1 MKKTSLTLALLA
13 TLVGGLSGNAA
24 AQEKKAD
31 AKPEARAAEAKAP
44 EAKAEPK
51 AAPSGSGSAG
61 NAAIVNNKPIS
72 KRTLDEFMA
81 ALAAQGRQET
91 PDLRKQALEDLINR
105 EVFVQE
111 AEKRGLM
118 RNPDVVKQM
127 ENVKRDLM
135 IRALIRQQLQKTPVT
150 DAEIK
155 AEYEKA
161 SAGQGGQKE
170 YKARHILVEK
180 EDVAKGI
187 IDQLK
192 KGAKFEDL
200 AKQSKDPG
208 SGANGGDLDWN
219 VPGTFVP
226 EFSQAMVKLEKG
238 KFTEIPVKSQ
248 FGYHVIRLDDTRESK
263 PPAFEQVK
271 QQIQQ
276 GLEQRKIQAFVQ
288 DLRTKATIK

>member
-13 TLVGGLSGNAA
+13 TLAGGLAFNAV

-31 AKPEARAAEAKAP
+31 AKPEAKAADTKAPEAKAP

-51 AAPSGSGSAG
+51 GSAG
-61 NAAIVNNKPIS
+61 NAAIVNNKPIP
-72 KRTLDEFMA
+72 KKTLDEFMA

-91 PDLRKQALEDLINR
+91 PELRKQALEDLINR

-118 RNPDVVKQM
+118 RNAEVVKQM

-135 IRALIRQQLQKTPVT
+135 IRALIRQQLLKNPVT
-150 DAEIK
+150 EAELK
-155 AEYEKA
+155 AEYDKVA
-161 SAGQGGQKE
+161 QGQGGQKE
-170 YKARHILVEK
+170 YKVRHILVEK

-192 KGAKFEDL
+192 KGGKFEDL

-248 FGYHVIRLDDTRESK
+248 FGYHVIRLDDTRETK

-271 QQIQQ
+271 PQIQQ

-288 DLRTKATIK
+288 DLRTKADIK

>member
-1 MKKTSLTLALLA
+1 MKKHTLTLALLA
-13 TLVGGLSGNAA
+13 ALSAGLTLTAT
-24 AQEKKAD
+24 AQDKKPE
-31 AKPEARAAEAKAP
+31 AKPEAKAAAP
-44 EAKAEPK
+44 AAPK
-51 AAPSGSGSAG
+51 AAAG

-72 KRTLDEFMA
+72 KRALDEFMA
-81 ALAAQGRQET
+81 SIAAQGRPET
-91 PDLRKQALEDLINR
+91 PELRKQALDDLINR

-118 RNPDVVKQM
+118 RNADVVKQL

-135 IRALIRQQLQKTPVT
+135 IRALIRQQLQKSPVT
-150 DAEIK
+150 DADLK
-155 AEYEKA
+155 AEYDKA
-161 SAGQGGQKE
+161 SQGQAGQKE
-170 YKARHILVEK
+170 YRARHILVEK
-180 EDVAKGI
+180 EETAKSI
-187 IDQLK
+187 VEQLK

-238 KFTEIPVKSQ
+238 KFTEIPVKTQ
-248 FGYHVIRLDDTRESK
+248 FGYHVIRLDDTREAK

-288 DLRTKATIK
+288 DLRSKADIK

>member
-13 TLVGGLSGNAA
+13 SLAGGLAFNAV

-31 AKPEARAAEAKAP
+31 AKPEAKAEAKAVDAKAP
-44 EAKAEPK
+44 EAKPEAKPE
-51 AAPSGSGSAG
+51 GTAG
-61 NAAIVNNKPIS
+61 NAAIVNNKPIP
-72 KRTLDEFMA
+72 KKTLDEFLA
-81 ALAAQGRQET
+81 ALAAQGRAET
-91 PDLRKQALEDLINR
+91 PELRKQALDDLINR

-118 RNPDVVKQM
+118 RNADVVKQL

-135 IRALIRQQLQKTPVT
+135 IRALIRQQLQKSPVT
-150 DAEIK
+150 EADMK
-155 AEYEKA
+155 AEYDKV
-161 SAGQGGQKE
+161 SQGQGGQKE

-187 IDQLK
+187 IEQLK

-288 DLRTKATIK
+288 DLRAKATIK

>member
-1 MKKTSLTLALLA
+1 MKRTSLMLAMLA
-13 TLVGGLSGNAA
+13 TLASSVAMTVV
-24 AQEKKAD
+24 AQEKKSD
-31 AKPEARAAEAKAP
+31 AKAEAKA
-44 EAKAEPK
+44 EVKADAKAPV
-51 AAPSGSGSAG
+51 SNGTAG

-72 KRTLDEFMA
+72 KRTLDEFLA
-81 ALAAQGRQET
+81 ALAAQGRPET
-91 PDLRKQALEDLINR
+91 PELRKQALEDLINR

-135 IRALIRQQLQKTPVT
+135 IRALIRQQLQKSPIT

-155 AEYEKA
+155 AEYDKVA
-161 SAGQGGQKE
+161 QGQGGQKE
-170 YKARHILVEK
+170 YKVRHILVEK

-187 IDQLK
+187 VEQLK

-238 KFTEIPVKSQ
+238 KFTETPIKSQ

-271 QQIQQ
+271 PQIQQ

-288 DLRTKATIK
+288 DLRAKSSIK

>member
-13 TLVGGLSGNAA
+13 TLASGMTFNAL
-24 AQEKKAD
+24 AQEKKSDAKAD
-31 AKPEARAAEAKAP
+31 AKAEPRA
-44 EAKAEPK
+44 AEPK
-51 AAPSGSGSAG
+51 AAEVNG
-61 NAAIVNNKPIS
+61 NAAIVNNKPIP
-72 KRTLDEFMA
+72 KKTLDEFLA

-91 PDLRKQALEDLINR
+91 PELRKQALEDLINR

-118 RNPDVVKQM
+118 RNPDVVKQL

-155 AEYEKA
+155 AEYDKVA
-161 SAGQGGQKE
+161 QGQGGQKE
-170 YKARHILVEK
+170 YKVRHILVEK

-238 KFTEIPVKSQ
+238 KITEIPVKSQ

-271 QQIQQ
+271 PQIQQ

-288 DLRTKATIK
+288 DLRGKATIK

>member
-1 MKKTSLTLALLA
+1 MKKTTLTLALLA
-13 TLVGGLSGNAA
+13 GLSAGLTFNAA
-24 AQEKKAD
+24 AQEKK
-31 AKPEARAAEAKAP
+31 P
-44 EAKAEPK
+44 EAKAAAPAAPK
-51 AAPSGSGSAG
+51 AAAG

-72 KRTLDEFMA
+72 KRSLDEFMA
-81 ALAAQGRQET
+81 TIAAQGRPET
-91 PDLRKQALEDLINR
+91 PELRKQALDDLINR

-118 RNPDVVKQM
+118 RNADVVKQL

-135 IRALIRQQLQKTPVT
+135 IRALIRQQLQKSPIS
-150 DAEIK
+150 DADLK
-155 AEYEKA
+155 AEYDKA
-161 SAGQGGQKE
+161 SQGQAGQKE
-170 YKARHILVEK
+170 YRARHILVEK
-180 EDVAKGI
+180 EETAKSI
-187 IDQLK
+187 VDQLK

-226 EFSQAMVKLEKG
+226 EFSQAMIKLEKG
-238 KFTEIPVKSQ
+238 KFTEIPVKTQ
-248 FGYHVIRLDDTRESK
+248 FGYHVIRLDDTREAK
-263 PPAFEQVK
+263 PPAFDQVK

-288 DLRTKATIK
+288 DLRSKADIK

>member
-1 MKKTSLTLALLA
+1 MKKTSFTLALVA
-13 TLVGGLSGNAA
+13 TLAGSMAFTA
-24 AQEKKAD
+24 IAQEKKSD
-31 AKPEARAAEAKAP
+31 AKAEAKAEAKAP
-44 EAKAEPK
+44 E
-51 AAPSGSGSAG
+51 SNGTSG
-61 NAAIVNNKPIS
+61 NAAIVNNKPIP
-72 KRTLDEFMA
+72 KKTLDEFLA
-81 ALAAQGRQET
+81 ALAAQGRPET
-91 PDLRKQALEDLINR
+91 PELRKQALEDLINR

-135 IRALIRQQLQKTPVT
+135 IRALIRQQLQKSPITE
-150 DAEIK
+150 AEIK
-155 AEYEKA
+155 AEYDKVA
-161 SAGQGGQKE
+161 QGQGGQKE
-170 YKARHILVEK
+170 YKVRHILVEK

-226 EFSQAMVKLEKG
+226 EFSQAMIKLEKG
-238 KFTEIPVKSQ
+238 KITETPVKSQ

-271 QQIQQ
+271 PQIQQ

-288 DLRTKATIK
+288 DLRAKSTIK

>member
-1 MKKTSLTLALLA
+1 MKKSTLKLALIGILSSSLA
-13 TLVGGLSGNAA
+13 LNIA

-31 AKPEARAAEAKAP
+31 PKAEAKA
-44 EAKAEPK
+44 ETKAETK
-51 AAPSGSGSAG
+51 AESKSETAG
-61 NAAIVNNKPIS
+61 NAAIVNNKPIP
-72 KRTLDEFMA
+72 KKTLDEFMA
-81 ALAAQGRQET
+81 ALAAQGRADS

-118 RNPDVVKQM
+118 RNADVVKQM
-127 ENVKRDLM
+127 ENVKRDLL

-155 AEYEKA
+155 AEYEKV
-161 SAGQGGQKE
+161 SQGQGGQKE
-170 YKARHILVEK
+170 YKVRHILVEK
-180 EDVAKGI
+180 EDAAKAI
-187 IDQLK
+187 VEQLK
-192 KGAKFEDL
+192 KGAKFEEL

-263 PPAFEQVK
+263 PPALEQVK
-271 QQIQQ
+271 PQIQQ

-288 DLRTKATIK
+288 ELRAKSTIK

>member
-13 TLVGGLSGNAA
+13 TLAGGMTVNAI
-24 AQEKKAD
+24 AQEKKSDAKAD
-31 AKPEARAAEAKAP
+31 AKAEPRA
-44 EAKAEPK
+44 AEPK
-51 AAPSGSGSAG
+51 AAEVNG
-61 NAAIVNNKPIS
+61 NAAIVNNKPIP
-72 KRTLDEFMA
+72 KKTLDEFLA

-91 PDLRKQALEDLINR
+91 PELRKQALEDLINR

-118 RNPDVVKQM
+118 RNPDVVKQL

-155 AEYEKA
+155 AEYDKVA
-161 SAGQGGQKE
+161 QGQGGQKE
-170 YKARHILVEK
+170 YKVRHILVEK

-238 KFTEIPVKSQ
+238 KITEIPVKSQ

-271 QQIQQ
+271 PQIQQ

-288 DLRTKATIK
+288 DLRGKATIK